1 MDLTRS
7 LSDVVALI
15 AGLVSVLAPFFWAS
29 DVNAANQPLLLLG
42 ALLVVSAL
50 WAILGAGGASSWVTA
65 AFGALLFVSPWAFG
79 FDGHASAAWTA
90 WIAGAVTVVVG
101 LLTTLQVR
109 GRTPVNA

>member
-7 LSDVVALI
+7 LSDVIALL
-15 AGLVSVLAPFFWAS
+15 AGLVSLLAAFIWAS
-29 DVNAANQPLLLLG
+29 DVNAAGQPLLLLG

-79 FDGHASAAWTA
+79 FDGDAAAAWTA
-90 WIAGAVTVVVG
+90 WLAGGVTVVVG
-101 LLTTLQVR
+101 LLTTLQAR
-109 GRTPVNA
+109 AGAAANA

>member
-7 LSDVVALI
+7 LSDVIALI
-15 AGLVSVLAPFFWAS
+15 AGLVSVLATFFWAG
-29 DVNAANQPLLLLG
+29 DVTAANTPLLLLG

-79 FDGHASAAWTA
+79 FDGDAAAAWTA
-90 WIAGAVTVVVG
+90 WIAGGVTVVVG
-101 LLTTLQVR
+101 LLTALQVR
-109 GRTPVNA
+109 GRVAASA